1 MNKLIP
7 YKEGIVSR
15 VCNWFRKM
23 FFRKKDNQ
31 DIEEKNNNLVF
42 NSMDLKDRVVIPED
56 KEKNRILRLR
66 KQWEDGEIDAEDI
79 SDGDVDKI
87 VEIYNKETEK
97 INNET
102 LLIKENISKMLKEL
116 KNE

>member
-1 MNKLIP
+1 
-7 YKEGIVSR
+7 
-15 VCNWFRKM
+15 
-23 FFRKKDNQ
+23 
-31 DIEEKNNNLVF
+31 
-42 NSMDLKDRVVIPED
+42 MDLKDRVVIPED

>member
-1 MNKLIP
+1 MA
-7 YKEGIVSR
+7 
-15 VCNWFRKM
+15 
-23 FFRKKDNQ
+23 
-31 DIEEKNNNLVF
+31 
-42 NSMDLKDRVVIPED
+42 LKDRVVIPED